1 MEAFTSYAPF
11 MGAGGLIIAL
21 IIYLRVKSQ
30 PSGSGLMVEIAEEIH
45 AGAMVY
51 LKRQYSIL
59 FFVIAAIAILIWFV
73 PSLGPGTA
81 IAYVSGA
88 LCSVVAGYFGMMSAT
103 KANVRTAEAANR
115 YKPDAARALSVA
127 FNGGAVMGLSIT
139 SIGLIGIGVFF
150 FYLNYGTPATAY
162 EINGF
167 AMGASSIALFM
178 RVGGVFI
185 QRLLMWVQTLLERLR
200 QEFLRMIPAT
210 PVLLQTMWVI
220 MSETLQV
227 LAPTSLSPMLVRLLL
242 Q

>member
-11 MGAGGLIIAL
+11 LGVGGLIIAL

-30 PSGSGLMVEIAEEIH
+30 PTGSGLMVEIADEIH

-59 FFVIAAIAILIWFV
+59 FFVVAAIAILIWFV

-139 SIGLIGIGVFF
+139 SIGLIGIGIFF

-162 EINGF
+162 EIN
-167 AMGASSIALFM
+167 
-178 RVGGVFI
+178 
-185 QRLLMWVQTLLERLR
+185 
-200 QEFLRMIPAT
+200 
-210 PVLLQTMWVI
+210 
-220 MSETLQV
+220 
-227 LAPTSLSPMLVRLLL
+227 
-242 Q
+242 